1 MCCSDIFDRGSHASQ
16 SGALV
21 EDLPP
26 VSNQSLQLDDAMK
39 LDKGLAQQV
48 ALLVGILKKA
58 KWRLIVVGTPVVDAL
73 SLREYHWLA

>member
-1 MCCSDIFDRGSHASQ
+1 MCCSDIFDGGSHTYK

-39 LDKGLAQQV
+39 LDKGPAQQV

-58 KWRLIVVGTPVVDAL
+58 KWRLIVVGAPVVDAL
-73 SLREYHWLA
+73 RLREYHWLA